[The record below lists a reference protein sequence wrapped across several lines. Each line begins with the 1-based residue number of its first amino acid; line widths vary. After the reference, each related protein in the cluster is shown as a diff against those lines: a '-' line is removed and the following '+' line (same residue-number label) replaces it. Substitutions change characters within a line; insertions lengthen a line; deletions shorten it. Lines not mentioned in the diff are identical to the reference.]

1 MHPMKNLLCLMILY
15 ALPAFALA
23 NTMVFEADDQLQA
36 NARKW
41 ANQFVQFAEAEYDIE
56 LNFSLQSI
64 KYLDELVDDLH
75 ATFVAESPPE
85 EEIFPVARALGSYVA
100 EVYRIFN
107 GGKWGWFIREGES
120 FPGVETTKGSQFFPV
135 ERVLA
140 RIKTHTDPDI
150 WEYYLLMTQH

>member
-23 NTMVFEADDQLQA
+23 DTMVFEADDQLQA

-107 GGKWGWFIREGES
+107 GG
-120 FPGVETTKGSQFFPV
+120 
-135 ERVLA
+135 
-140 RIKTHTDPDI
+140 
-150 WEYYLLMTQH
+150 